1 MSTLKFT
8 RPKHYARIEQHLAG
22 APASASR
29 SR

>member
-8 RPKHYARIEQHLAG
+8 RAEHWAHIEQHLAG
-22 APASASR
+22 APGNASR